1 MSGSATNATNA
12 NLLRRLF
19 GPELINMMWRDD
31 AYLAGVKKV
40 TTGFGEARVIVV
52 RIAEVAGVGGSFVVA
67 LKNQNPTGER
77 KFMVTERSIYSVFS
91 MKGSFLRKMRG
102 KPNTLL
108 TGYQSQAQSAMRD
121 FKKIMEHA
129 AWNDVGGTLGQI
141 STSVNVNAAAPI
153 VIVFRNARALFGLNL
168 LGKKLTLATDSG
180 SAASPAGELGPAP
193 GLAYTVTVTAVDEQN
208 NSVTVTGDNGGTT
221 LATAIPGATN
231 NCFVFIEGFYAQS
244 LTGKRGWNP
253 VNSPTPGDNL
263 FGIDRSESV
272 NRLSGWRQLSQGLRE
287 NTLLKALTLGD
298 MADLEQPTCFAAAD
312 DWFELVT
319 ELGSKVQRS
328 DEPNAKGGRKVVEV
342 YGPGGTCKVV
352 MTNRVPSGNA
362 WVGDPSQ
369 DMLLSEGDI
378 PQILNE
384 DKVGTMLRAPDDD
397 AYQSR
402 LGGDANFMP
411 DDTSGSKLGPGSWV
425 IVTW

>member
-1 MSGSATNATNA
+1 MSGSATNSSNA

-19 GPELINMMWRDD
+19 GPELINMMWKDD
-31 AYLAGVKKV
+31 PYLSGVKKV
-40 TTGFGEARVIVV
+40 TTGFGEARAIVV
-52 RIAEVAGVGGSFVVA
+52 RIAEVAGVGGSFTVA

-77 KFMVTERSIYSVFS
+77 KFLVTERSIYSVFS

-102 KPNTLL
+102 KPNALL

-121 FKKIMEHA
+121 FKKVMEHA
-129 AWNDVGGTLGQI
+129 AWNDVGGSLGQLAA
-141 STSVNVNAAAPI
+141 SVSLNATPI
-153 VIVFRNARALFGLNL
+153 VITFRNARALFGLNL
-168 LGKKLTLATDSG
+168 LGKRLTLSSDSG
-180 SAASPAGELGPAP
+180 AGSSPAGERNAGGVP
-193 GLAYTVTVTAVDEQN
+193 YTLTVTAVDEIG
-208 NSVTVTGDNGGTT
+208 NSITVTGDNGQTT
-221 LATAIPGATN
+221 LANAVPGATVN
-231 NCFVFIEGFYAQS
+231 DFVFIEGFYAQS
-244 LTGKRGWNP
+244 LTGKKGWNP
-253 VNSPTPGDNL
+253 ISAPTPGDNL

-272 NRLSGWRQLSQGLRE
+272 NRLSGWRQVSQGMRE

-298 MADLEQPTCFAAAD
+298 MADLEQPMCFAAAD

-342 YGPGGTCKVV
+342 YGPSGTCKVV
-352 MTNRVPSGNA
+352 MANRVPSGNA

-369 DMLLSEGDI
+369 DMLLSEGEI

-411 DDTSGSKLGPGSWV
+411 DDTSGSKLGPGGWV

>member
-1 MSGSATNATNA
+1 MAGSATNTSNA

-19 GPELINMMWRDD
+19 GPELINMMWKDD

-40 TTGFGEARVIVV
+40 TTGFGEARAVVV
-52 RIAEVAGVGGSFVVA
+52 RIAEVAGIGGSFVVA

-77 KFMVTERSIYSVFS
+77 KFLVTERSIYSVFS

-102 KPNTLL
+102 KPNSLL

-121 FKKIMEHA
+121 FKKVMEHA

-141 STSVNVNAAAPI
+141 STTTNTATNTL
-153 VIVFRNARALFGLNL
+153 VFRNARALFGLNL
-168 LGKKLTLATDSG
+168 LGKRITVSTDTGAG
-180 SAASPAGELGPAP
+180 SSPAGELNAG
-193 GLAYTVTVTAVDEQN
+193 GVAYTGVVTGVDEIN
-208 NSVTVTGDNGGTT
+208 NSITVLGDNGGVT
-221 LATAIPGATN
+221 LATAFPGITT
-231 NCFVFIEGFYAQS
+231 NCFVFIEGFYALS

-253 VNSPTPGDNL
+253 ITAPTVGDNH
-263 FGIDRSESV
+263 FGVDRSESV
-272 NRLSGWRQLSQGLRE
+272 NRLSGWRQSSQGLRE
-287 NTLLKALTLGD
+287 NTLLMALTLGD
-298 MADLEQPTCFAAAD
+298 MADLEQPMCFSNSV
-312 DWFELVT
+312 DWYELVA
-319 ELGSKVQRS
+319 ELGSKVQR
-328 DEPNAKGGRKVVEV
+328 DDGPNGKGGRKMVEV
-342 YGPGGTCKVV
+342 YGPSATCKVV
-352 MTNRVPSGNA
+352 TSNRCPVGNS

-369 DMLLSEGDI
+369 DMLLSEGEI
-378 PQILNE
+378 PQVLNE

-411 DDTSGSKLGPGSWV
+411 DDTSGSKLGPGSWT